1 MDIYGF
7 YKGEVFEAYE
17 YLGAHVSGKGTT
29 FRTYAPNASKVAVV
43 GDFNGWN
50 DQDMSPVADGNFYE
64 LTIPEAKE
72 GMRYKYRIY
81 DRRGQFI
88 DHCDPY
94 GFGMEVRPGTCS
106 VIRSIEG
113 YKFSDKDWL
122 SRRTDCRDKP
132 MNIYEVHLG
141 SWKRKAV
148 PDSDSEAEDISE
160 LAMSGE
166 EIIGHEGWYSYSEIA
181 EQLSDY
187 ALEFGYNFIE
197 LMPLGEHPC
206 DESWGYQ
213 STGFFAPTSRYG
225 TPEQLMEFVDICHKK
240 GIGVIVDF
248 VPVHFAVDHYALT
261 EYDGTRLYEFPDD
274 EAAYNEWGSRN
285 FMHSKGEVRS
295 FIQSAA
301 NYWLS
306 VYHFDGLR
314 MDAIRNMIYWNGQ
327 EYRGENRTAIEFLKS
342 MNCGLKAR
350 HPSAVIAAEDSS
362 SYPKVTAPVFDG
374 GLGFDYKWDLG
385 WMHDTLEYFQSA
397 PMYRTRDY
405 HKLTFSMLY
414 FYNEKYILPLSH
426 DEVVHGKATIAQ
438 KMNGQYPE
446 KFPQAR
452 AMYMYMI
459 AHPGKKLNF
468 MGTEFGQTSEW
479 NVDSQ
484 LDWWLLKYEKHQGIQ
499 RLVRDLND
507 LYLNDPCLWEND
519 YDPKS
524 FMWLDVNDAE
534 HSIFAMMRMDKDR
547 DDEIIAV
554 SNFTPVPYIAYRLG
568 VPKPGSYKVVLNT
581 DDRSYWGS
589 GYGTGSD
596 TFEASTISWQNQ
608 YHSIVIDLPPL
619 ATVFVKRIKDDG
631 QKQPKQPGSSK

>member
-17 YLGAHVSGKGTT
+17 YLGAHLSSAGTT

-43 GDFNGWN
+43 GDFNGWK
-50 DQDMSPVADGNFYE
+50 DQDMSSVADGNFYE

-81 DRRGQFI
+81 DRKGNFI

-113 YKFSDKDWL
+113 FRFTDSEWM

-141 SWKRKAV
+141 SWKRKPSANTGSN
-148 PDSDSEAEDISE
+148 DSSALSP
-160 LAMSGE
+160 E
-166 EIIGHEGWYSYSEIA
+166 EIVAGEGWYSYSEIA
-181 EQLSDY
+181 EDLADY
-187 ALEFGYNFIE
+187 ASEFGYNFIE
-197 LMPLGEHPC
+197 LMPLSEHPC

-213 STGFFAPTSRYG
+213 STGFFSPTSRYG
-225 TPEQLMEFVDICHKK
+225 TPAQLMEFVDICHKK

-327 EYRGENRTAIEFLKS
+327 EYRGENRTAIDFLKS
-342 MNCGLKAR
+342 MNCGLKVR
-350 HPSAVIAAEDSS
+350 HPSAIISAEDSS
-362 SYPKVTAPVFDG
+362 AYPKVTAPVFDG

-414 FYNEKYILPLSH
+414 FYNEKFILPLSH
-426 DEVVHGKATIAQ
+426 DEVVHGKATISQ

-452 AMYMYMI
+452 ALYMYMI

-468 MGTEFGQTSEW
+468 MGNEIAQLREW
-479 NVDSQ
+479 DEKREQDWEMLKYPLHDSFREYIKALNHIYLENTALHYDFDPTNFTWEDCNSADRCVYAIRRKSADGDILTVLNFSDWYQFDYAVHAGEELDITLLIDSDNQ
-484 LDWWLLKYEKHQGIQ
+484 LYSGTTPDGASDFHYDGNSIKMNIPPFSGRMFLLKRAAKKPQS
-499 RLVRDLND
+499 
-507 LYLNDPCLWEND
+507 EN
-519 YDPKS
+519 
-524 FMWLDVNDAE
+524 
-534 HSIFAMMRMDKDR
+534 
-547 DDEIIAV
+547 AV
-554 SNFTPVPYIAYRLG
+554 KY
-568 VPKPGSYKVVLNT
+568 
-581 DDRSYWGS
+581 
-589 GYGTGSD
+589 
-596 TFEASTISWQNQ
+596 
-608 YHSIVIDLPPL
+608 
-619 ATVFVKRIKDDG
+619 
-631 QKQPKQPGSSK
+631 

>member
-7 YKGEVFEAYE
+7 YKGESFEVYE
-17 YLGAHVSGKGTT
+17 YLGAHLTAKGTI
-29 FRTYAPNASKVAVV
+29 FRTYAPNASKVSVI
-43 GDFNGWN
+43 GDHTEWEEVP
-50 DQDMSPVADGNFYE
+50 MKSVLDGNFYE
-64 LTIPEAKE
+64 TVCPDAKE

-81 DRRGQFI
+81 DRNGNFI

-106 VIRSIEG
+106 VIRSIEN
-113 YKFSDKDWL
+113 YRFSDSSWL
-122 SRRTDCRDKP
+122 SKRSDCRDKAL
-132 MNIYEVHLG
+132 NIYEVHLG
-141 SWKRKAV
+141 SWRRKAA
-148 PDSDSEAEDISE
+148 PQAELEDG
-160 LAMSGE
+160 ASGD
-166 EIIGHEGWYSYSEIA
+166 EIIANEGWYSYAEIA
-181 EQLSDY
+181 DELIAY
-187 ALEFGYNFIE
+187 VKEYGYNYIE
-197 LMPLGEHPC
+197 LMPLNEHPC

-213 STGFFAPTSRYG
+213 STGFFSPTSRYG
-225 TPEQLMEFVDICHKK
+225 TPTELMELVDKCHRS
-240 GIGVIVDF
+240 GIGVIIDF

-327 EYRGENRTAIEFLKS
+327 EYRGENRTAIDFLKS
-342 MNCGLKAR
+342 MNSGLKAR
-350 HPSAVIAAEDSS
+350 HPSAIIAAEDSS

-414 FYNEKYILPLSH
+414 FYNEHFILPLSH
-426 DEVVHGKATIAQ
+426 DEVVHGKATISQ
-438 KMNGQYPE
+438 KMNGQYPD

-452 AMYMYMI
+452 ALYMYMI

-468 MGTEFGQTSEW
+468 MGNEFAQLREW
-479 NVDSQ
+479 DEKREQ
-484 LDWWLLKYEKHQGIQ
+484 DWDMLKYPLHDSFREYI
-499 RLVRDLND
+499 RELNRI
-507 LYLNDPCLWEND
+507 YLTHTALHYD
-519 YDPKS
+519 YDPTNFAWEDCRSADRCIYAIRRKS
-524 FMWLDVNDAE
+524 ADGDILA
-534 HSIFAMMRMDKDR
+534 
-547 DDEIIAV
+547 
-554 SNFTPVPYIAYRLG
+554 
-568 VPKPGSYKVVLNT
+568 VLNFSDWYQADYCVEIGGGYDVT
-581 DDRSYWGS
+581 LLLDSDNQKYSGRTPDGASRYSYS
-589 GYGTGSD
+589 GRKLELSIPPFSGMM
-596 TFEASTISWQNQ
+596 FLISE
-608 YHSIVIDLPPL
+608 
-619 ATVFVKRIKDDG
+619 K
-631 QKQPKQPGSSK
+631 